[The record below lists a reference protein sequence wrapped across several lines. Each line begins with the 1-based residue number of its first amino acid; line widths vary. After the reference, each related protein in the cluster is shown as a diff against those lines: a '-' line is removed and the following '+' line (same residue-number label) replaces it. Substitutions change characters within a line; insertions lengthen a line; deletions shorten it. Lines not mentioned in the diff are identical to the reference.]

1 MLRYMTFYC
10 TRADSWCNVIRS
22 CKIFLLPQLLDVM
35 LQALLLYFRRW
46 TNEIKPLLY
55 CRQPPHPQISMLSL
69 ACALGSS
76 GQKIKPWTQRKLDT
90 VLFNIEICGVGFYFV
105 AVCRVWFFCPST
117 VSCCYFLQKIS
128 ANGTYTGSLAQ
139 DILYRYPCKG
149 IAHSSFYRDPVKE
162 ILRTILYSSQ
172 RELEEDTLVF
182 VSRSLQLVSLA
193 GIIRMV
199 CRTSPPSHFI
209 TVCRKNSRICRKWA
223 NCLWSCWW
231 WWWWRRNKGN
241 KGL

>member
-1 MLRYMTFYC
+1 MLCYKLFSC
-10 TRADSWCNVIRS
+10 TSVDGPMKSNPCYIVVN
-22 CKIFLLPQLLDVM
+22 
-35 LQALLLYFRRW
+35 
-46 TNEIKPLLY
+46 
-55 CRQPPHPQISMLSL
+55 PHTPKFQCCLWPVR
-69 ACALGSS
+69 LGPVDKKW
-76 GQKIKPWTQRKLDT
+76 QKIKPWTQRKLDT
-90 VLFNIEICGVGFYFV
+90 VLFNIEIWGVGFYFV
-105 AVCRVWFFCPST
+105 AVCRVWLFCPST
-117 VSCCYFLQKIS
+117 VSCCYFLLRKIS

-172 RELEEDTLVF
+172 RELAEDTLVF

-199 CRTSPPSHFI
+199 CPPSHII
-209 TVCRKNSRICRKWA
+209 TVCRKNSRTCRKWA
-223 NCLWSCWW
+223 NCLWSWW
-231 WWWWRRNKGN
+231 WWWWWWRNKGN